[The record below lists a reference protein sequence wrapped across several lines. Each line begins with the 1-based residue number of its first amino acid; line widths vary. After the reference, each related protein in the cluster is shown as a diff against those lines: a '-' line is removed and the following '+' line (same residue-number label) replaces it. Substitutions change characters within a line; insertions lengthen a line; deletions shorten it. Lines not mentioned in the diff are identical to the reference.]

1 METLLCQP
9 LHSLVINTEP
19 PITKRNRNTPVTVSS
34 MIFFMNLFDFSFYL
48 LIFICFLVLLAVVV
62 VSAAGKLRQLK
73 QRGYVKSMP

>member
-1 METLLCQP
+1 
-9 LHSLVINTEP
+9 
-19 PITKRNRNTPVTVSS
+19 